1 MGPYRKSRLKNN
13 LTVGLFLTLLV
24 VPPMAGTAGPE
35 KISFPPYQD
44 HVLYAVVDRVD
55 IKEVRDLYF
64 NRESARVVKPGQ
76 PLPSGTVITMVHFKA
91 QVNDKGELIKD
102 PNGRLV
108 KGELNRIGVM
118 ETRMGWGGE
127 YPEALR
133 NGEWEYALFRPDG
146 SRNETANVKGCFECH
161 KPEAKRD
168 FVFTFERLTMW
179 PK

>member
-1 MGPYRKSRLKNN
+1 MKHH
-13 LTVGLFLTLLV
+13 LTVGLFLALLV
-24 VPPMAGTAGPE
+24 VPVTGRAGPE

-44 HVLYAVVDRVD
+44 HMLYTVLDRVD
-55 IKEVRDLYF
+55 IKEVRDFYIHP
-64 NRESARVVKPGQ
+64 ESARLVKPGQ

-91 QVNDKGELIKD
+91 RVNDKGELIRD

-118 ETRMGWGGE
+118 ETRTGWGAE

-146 SRNETANVKGCFECH
+146 TRNETANIKGCFECH

-168 FVFTFERLTMW
+168 FLFTSERLTAR